1 MTSLLTRPAI
11 NLSADEKLYQS
22 FLLSV
27 AAATKAVTV
36 EVTDDALHQL
46 KQNHYSLC
54 FAKKVGDTFNVV
66 WSSSNAY
73 LTTNQFSWQ
82 PQYQLFGTNTFNTT
96 ITVKATTNIVAIG
109 LGETSVLDADG
120 FLESPKTGGPSTS
133 ITMDNQY
140 GSIHPGV
147 NQLSTGIDGAQA
159 SSAIY
164 VAENAV
170 LSGSAILTPK
180 ESVLVWFEQN
190 IETGTMFSDA
200 RTNSYEVDMTF
211 ADTKTIQFDGEKWSL
226 QG

>member
-1 MTSLLTRPAI
+1 M
-11 NLSADEKLYQS
+11 
-22 FLLSV
+22 LSV

-36 EVTDDALHQL
+36 EVTESALHQL
-46 KQNHYSLC
+46 KQNQYSLC

-66 WSSSNAY
+66 WSSSNEY

-147 NQLSTGIDGAQA
+147 NQLSTGINGKQV

-200 RTNSYEVDMTF
+200 RSRSCEVDMTF
-211 ADTKTIQFDGEKWSL
+211 ADTKTIQFDGAKWSL

>member
-1 MTSLLTRPAI
+1 MTSLLTRPPI

-27 AAATKAVTV
+27 ASATKAVTV
-36 EVTDDALHQL
+36 ELTTDALHQL
-46 KQNHYSLC
+46 KQNQYSLC

-66 WSSSNAY
+66 WSSSKWY
-73 LTTNQFSWQ
+73 LSTNQFSWQ

-96 ITVKATTNIVAIG
+96 ITVKATTNTVAIG

-133 ITMDNQY
+133 ITMDNEY
-140 GSIHPGV
+140 GGIHPGV
-147 NQLSTGIDGAQA
+147 NQLSTGIDGAQV

-170 LSGSAILTPK
+170 LKGSVSLTPK

-190 IETGTMFSDA
+190 IETGAMFSSA

-211 ADTKTIQFDGEKWSL
+211 ANTRTIQFDGTSWSL
-226 QG
+226 LG

>member
-1 MTSLLTRPAI
+1 MTSLLTHPPI

-27 AAATKAVTV
+27 ELATKALTVQVT
-36 EVTDDALHQL
+36 EDALHQL
-46 KQNHYSLC
+46 KQNQYSLC

-66 WSSSNAY
+66 WSSSNKY
-73 LTTNQFSWQ
+73 LSTNQFSWQ

-96 ITVKATTNIVAIG
+96 ITVKATTNTVAIG

-133 ITMDNQY
+133 ITMNNEF

-147 NQLSTGIDGAQA
+147 NQLSTGIDGAQV

-170 LSGSAILTPK
+170 LSGTVSLTPK
-180 ESVLVWFEQN
+180 ESVLVWFQQN

-211 ADTKTIQFDGEKWSL
+211 ADTKTIQFDGTSWSL